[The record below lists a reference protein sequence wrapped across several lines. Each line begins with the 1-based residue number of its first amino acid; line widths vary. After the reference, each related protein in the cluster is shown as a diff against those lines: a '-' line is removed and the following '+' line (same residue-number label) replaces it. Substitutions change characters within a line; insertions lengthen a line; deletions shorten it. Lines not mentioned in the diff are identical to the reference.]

1 MKRNVVMVMVALCT
15 LASQPAWSQSNI
27 GFQRGGIAVS
37 MVSPE
42 NIDAT
47 LGLGVFAD
55 LGTVAPRWG
64 LEGRL
69 DRWSRSEDFF
79 GADISMSDITLGA
92 RTKYNFPTQS
102 KVQPFAGF
110 GLGIHFLSMEVG
122 LVDPFTGLSLGT
134 ADASETRAGFDFGGG
149 ISTTLSAKTNL
160 VAESWYSIVSDFDQF
175 SLRVGLSQA
184 FGN

>member
-1 MKRNVVMVMVALCT
+1 MKRNVLLAIVALCT
-15 LASQPAWSQSNI
+15 LASQPAWSQSNV
-27 GFQRGGIAVS
+27 GFQRGGIALS

-55 LGTVAPRWG
+55 LGTIAPRWG

-69 DRWSRSEDFF
+69 DWWSHSEDFF
-79 GADISMSDITLGA
+79 GADVSMSDITLGA
-92 RTKYNFPTQS
+92 RTKYNFPTKS
-102 KVQPFAGF
+102 NLQPFAGA

-122 LVDPFTGLSLGT
+122 LVDPFTGLSMGT
-134 ADASETRAGFDFGGG
+134 ADASETRVGVDVGGG
-149 ISTTLSAKTNL
+149 FSTSLSARTNL
-160 VAESWYSIVSDFDQF
+160 LAEGWFSLVSDFDQF
-175 SLRVGLSQA
+175 ALRVGLSQA